1 MLARVQRIL
10 LTGMSGVGKSSVI
23 GRLAARGFKA
33 VDLDD
38 AAWSEWVD
46 SPDAD
51 GPTPLEPGKDWV
63 WREDRVAQLL
73 DTEDGGVLFVSG
85 CASNQGKFH
94 QRFDLI
100 VLLSAPVPLMVER
113 LTYRET
119 NAYGK
124 HPEEIARSL
133 EFKGSVEPW
142 LRTAAHLEIDTSA
155 PLDDVVA
162 AVIRAT

>member
-23 GRLAARGFKA
+23 GRL
-33 VDLDD
+33 
-38 AAWSEWVD
+38 
-46 SPDAD
+46 
-51 GPTPLEPGKDWV
+51 
-63 WREDRVAQLL
+63 
-73 DTEDGGVLFVSG
+73 
-85 CASNQGKFH
+85 
-94 QRFDLI
+94 
-100 VLLSAPVPLMVER
+100 PLMVER